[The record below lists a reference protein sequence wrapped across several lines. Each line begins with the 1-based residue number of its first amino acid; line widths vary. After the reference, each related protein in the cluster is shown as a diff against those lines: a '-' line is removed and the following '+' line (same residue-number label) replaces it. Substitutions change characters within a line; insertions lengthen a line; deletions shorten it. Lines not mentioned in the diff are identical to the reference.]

1 MDYDFSI
8 LELEEPIPLSGTS
21 KARAACLPETTDTS
35 FDSTDSFVVSG
46 WGLSALVWGQP
57 KYDITLESTSF

>member
-21 KARAACLPETTDTS
+21 KARAACLPEATDTS

-46 WGLSALVWGQP
+46 WGALSSGGGSP
-57 KYDITLESTSF
+57 SKIKLESTSF